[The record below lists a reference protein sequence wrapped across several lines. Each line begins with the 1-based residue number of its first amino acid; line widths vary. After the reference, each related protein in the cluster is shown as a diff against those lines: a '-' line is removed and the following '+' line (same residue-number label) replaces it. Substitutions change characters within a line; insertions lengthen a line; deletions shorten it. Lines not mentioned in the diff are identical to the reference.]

1 MKKNLLYVFV
11 FFNIFSI
18 AAQKKIAGKLESIEN
33 RHNINLNFH
42 YSFQMPSAD
51 LAKMYGNSMA
61 VGGGA
66 EYFNWKTGIIAG
78 AESWYLWGNEVL
90 IDPLRNIRSS
100 EGEVLAE
107 QSFAPISLKQRGFF
121 VGGHIGKLFRLHL
134 SEKYLGGI
142 RVTLGSGFLEH
153 YIRIQDDQN
162 YSAPQVA
169 GYYKNG
175 YDRLTNGLAI
185 NGFIGYQMMSFNRR
199 TNFFVGLEWTK
210 GFTKNRRG
218 FNFDTR
224 SVDNETRNDLLFGL
238 RAGWILPI
246 LATER
251 ADKIEY

>member
-1 MKKNLLYVFV
+1 MKNKLLYLLIFV
-11 FFNIFSI
+11 NIFSV
-18 AAQKKIAGKLESIEN
+18 AAQKKGKSILEAIEN
-33 RHNINLNFH
+33 KHNLNLNFH
-42 YSFQMPSAD
+42 YAFQVPSAD

-61 VGGGA
+61 TGGGI

-78 AESWYLWGNEVL
+78 AESWYMWGNDVR

-107 QSFAPISLKQRGFF
+107 QSFAPIVLKERGFF
-121 VGGHIGKLFRLHL
+121 VGGHLGKLFRLHL
-134 SEKYLGGI
+134 NQKYLGGI
-142 RVTLGSGFLEH
+142 RLTLGSGLLQH
-153 YIRIQDDQN
+153 KIRIQDDQN

-169 GYYKNG
+169 GFYKNG

-185 NGFIGYQMMSFNRR
+185 NGFVGYQMMSFNRR
-199 TNFFVGLEWTK
+199 TNFFAGLEWTK

-224 SVDNETRNDLLFGL
+224 TIDNQTRNDLLFGI
-238 RAGWILPI
+238 RVGWILPI
-246 LATER
+246 FATEN